1 MKILGIETATSI
13 CSVAIVGKD
22 GFTIERHI
30 NSKRM
35 HSEKI
40 IFLIDEC
47 IEESKSD
54 WHSING
60 IAVSIGPGS
69 FTGLRIGL
77 SVGKGLA
84 YASGIPL
91 VGIPTLFALA
101 SQLIIKL
108 KCSSECLILPM
119 IDARRDEVYCA
130 LYEWKNGEIV
140 ELQPPLAKSMDQILS
155 SKIVERT
162 VFVVGDGAEKFKE
175 YCKKTA
181 FDKSYSYIFPEGEVS
196 NCNAIYVARM
206 GLEKISAG
214 VCDDLSSLEPLY
226 VKEFF
231 TTGKNV
237 DMNMYKG
244 N

>member
-13 CSVAIVGKD
+13 CSVAIVGDD
-22 GFTIERHI
+22 GFTIERHV

-47 IEESKSD
+47 IKESMSE

-60 IAVSIGPGS
+60 VAVSIGPGS

-84 YASGIPL
+84 FSTGIPL
-91 VGIPTLFALA
+91 VGVPTLSALA
-101 SQLIIKL
+101 YQLVTKEKNI
-108 KCSSECLILPM
+108 SECLILPM

-130 LYEWKNGEIV
+130 LFQWKNGEIL
-140 ELQPPLAKSMDQILS
+140 ELQPPDAKPLDQILS
-155 SKIVERT
+155 LEIAGNT
-162 VFVVGDGAEKFKE
+162 VFIIGDGAEKFKE

-206 GLEKISAG
+206 GLKKISAG
-214 VCDDLSSLEPLY
+214 ICDDLSSIEPLY

-231 TTGKNV
+231 TTGK
-237 DMNMYKG
+237 K
-244 N
+244 